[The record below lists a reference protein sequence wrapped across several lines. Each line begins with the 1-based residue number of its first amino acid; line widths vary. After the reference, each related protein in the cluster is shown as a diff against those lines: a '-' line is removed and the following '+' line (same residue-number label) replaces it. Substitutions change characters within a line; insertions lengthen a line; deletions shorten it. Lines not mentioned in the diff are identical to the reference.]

1 MNLIDELI
9 RVDANFKISTVYTRY
24 PSPFVPQVKEAA
36 EQARAATVATGAVAG
51 TAEAARNVAQA
62 FAQPEEEEPQRPA
75 PLGTTLSS
83 LLTLAEQQMSNWR
96 MSIFDIFP
104 QQSELRVQEVP
115 GVLGWLVVG
124 EVAVWSFGSFRCGG
138 SGGFQCVLVWVP
150 VWFLGL
156 VPDGSGNF
164 RAGSSV

>member
-1 MNLIDELI
+1 LNLIDELI
-9 RVDANFKISTVYTRY
+9 RVDTNFKISTVYTRY

-104 QQSELRVQEVP
+104 QQSLGSRFQGFWDGCWLLGRLQCGRS
-115 GVLGWLVVG
+115 GVSASNAL
-124 EVAVWSFGSFRCGG
+124 
-138 SGGFQCVLVWVP
+138 VLVWVP